1 MLTHLIETISLQ
13 LQSSPGDSLRCR
25 ELEAGGK
32 CSRAES
38 TPSSRLVEEK
48 IKCVQVEQ
56 LDTSNTCIGIG
67 FNELRQPLDIVHDR
81 CMLRTDV
88 FERNHERQELPEDE
102 N

>member
-1 MLTHLIETISLQ
+1 MLAYLVDAVSLQ
-13 LQSSPGDSLRCR
+13 LQSGPGDSLRCR

-38 TPSSRLVEEK
+38 TSSSRLVEEK

-56 LDTSNTCIGIG
+56 LNTSNPGVGIG
-67 FNELRQPLDIVHDR
+67 FDELRQPLYIVHDR